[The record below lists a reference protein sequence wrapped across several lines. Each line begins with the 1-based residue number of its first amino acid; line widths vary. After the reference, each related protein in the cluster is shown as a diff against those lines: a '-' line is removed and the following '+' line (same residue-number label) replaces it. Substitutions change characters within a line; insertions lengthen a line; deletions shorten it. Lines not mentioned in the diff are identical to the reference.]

1 MPITSHFHESL
12 TYTATINRCAPV
24 NSLNVERL
32 LDLYVARCED
42 NRINYLPE
50 QAAKF
55 IEKIRKT
62 STGGELNLS
71 E

>member
-1 MPITSHFHESL
+1 
-12 TYTATINRCAPV
+12 
-24 NSLNVERL
+24 LNIERL

-42 NRINYLPE
+42 NKINYLPE

-62 STGGELNLS
+62 SKGGLLNLS